1 MNIEKITSY
10 EMDQNCYLV
19 YDETGTG
26 FLIDPGAD
34 IMKILKAMDKSGA
47 NITHILL
54 THCHYDHIYSVNEL
68 RRGRI
73 LVASAECSK
82 HIGERSM
89 NLSASCD
96 DPFIVAP
103 ADRIL
108 ADGEEMK
115 IGTMCVKMI
124 KTPGHTS
131 CSVCYL
137 TDGALFSGDT
147 LFKRNVGRWD
157 LPTGNNTALVKSIR
171 ERIFTL
177 PLKTKVYP
185 GHGFATDIEY
195 EKKFNLYLS

>member
-19 YDETGTG
+19 YDENGTG

-34 IMKILKAMDKSGA
+34 TMKILQAMEKSGA

-89 NLSASCD
+89 NLSASC
-96 DPFIVAP
+96 
-103 ADRIL
+103 
-108 ADGEEMK
+108 EEMK